1 MTQNK
6 ITNESIVIEN
16 WTDPSGRSW
25 RVVLEVATIRERLEP
40 VALSITAVEAGY
52 ALSQS
57 TVRKIPFASFVR
69 NNKSVLRQYIDSS
82 SPTGS
87 MRAMSPTPPKR
98 VGRRYT
104 DYELERV
111 AQIYR
116 DAYKARIPVQR
127 AVADALEIPLS
138 TAVKQIIAAR
148 KRGFID
154 ATPRVRNRD
163 LPARTKVVFDEYP
176 ASRRRSNDAS

>member
-1 MTQNK
+1 MVQKN
-6 ITNESIVIEN
+6 ITNESIVIQN
-16 WTDPSGRSW
+16 WTDQSGMRW
-25 RVVLEVATIRERLEP
+25 RLVIEVATIRERLEP
-40 VALSITAVEAGY
+40 VALSITAVETGY

-57 TVRKIPFASFVR
+57 TIRTIPFASFLR
-69 NNKSVLRQYIDSS
+69 NDKSVHQRIGSS
-82 SPTGS
+82 GPTGS
-87 MRAMSPTPPKR
+87 MRLANPKR

-116 DAYKARIPVQR
+116 DAYKARVPVQR

-148 KRGFID
+148 KRGLIH
-154 ATPRVRNRD
+154 THTN
-163 LPARTKVVFDEYP
+163 
-176 ASRRRSNDAS
+176 